1 MPYWFDG
8 NNLIGQPVAR
18 ARADRNTRRAFL
30 AELSGY
36 ARTRGGRFVVFFDG
50 DDPDR
55 SVPPTGVQ
63 VRYSAPVSTDAL
75 ILQRLA
81 ETRTPGETIVV
92 TNDRS
97 LQATCRAA
105 GAKVL
110 NWEEFCN
117 RMKPKSRVGRR
128 LQDREE
134 KVDLEEWT
142 RYFGLKKDTLN

>member
-8 NNLIGQPVAR
+8 NNLIGQSVAR
-18 ARADRNTRRAFL
+18 ARADHSTRRAFL

-36 ARTRGGRFVVFFDG
+36 ARMRGGRFVVFFDG

-55 SVPPTGVQ
+55 SMPPAGVQ
-63 VRYSAPVSTDAL
+63 VQYCAPASTDAL
-75 ILQRLA
+75 ILTRLA
-81 ETRTPGETIVV
+81 EIRTPAETIVV

-97 LQATCRAA
+97 LQASCRAA

-110 NWEEFCN
+110 NWKEFCS
-117 RMKPKSRVGRR
+117 RMKPTRPGSRY

-134 KVDLEEWT
+134 NVDVEEWT
-142 RYFGLKKDTLN
+142 RYFGLKKDALS